1 MDIDFD
7 RYDIQF
13 KSKILE
19 NDIIYVYK
27 KDNQILIY
35 VINTSRDEMINLYR
49 NGYDDLF
56 DIVEKVI

>member
-27 KDNQILIY
+27 KGNQILID
-35 VINTSRDEMINLYR
+35 VINTGRDEMINLYR

>member
-7 RYDIQF
+7 KYDIQF

-19 NDIIYVYK
+19 NDVIYVYK
-27 KDNQILIY
+27 KSNQISID

-56 DIVEKVI
+56 DLVEKVI

>member
-7 RYDIQF
+7 KYDIQF

-27 KDNQILIY
+27 GGSQILID

-49 NGYDDLF
+49 NRHVDLF